1 MNTSRI
7 GFIGLPEV
15 ATRFEDEGFSVVT
28 GETVI
33 ASAQAIRKA
42 ISEGP
47 DSESPLPVIVE
58 DQHQSGLA
66 SLLTRLQRAA
76 GAIVIVR
83 SGESILPRDWSD
95 IPLEST
101 LLEYAKAVDLDAD
114 ESLGLLAVQADGSII
129 ETEPAVEDEPGLDDI
144 DFDEPDSLDDIDFDE
159 PDSLDGIDFDEPET
173 APASAPAAEEPE
185 TAPASAPAAE
195 EPETAPA
202 SAPVAEEGDPTPAPT
217 EEEGDPFEDPAPA
230 PAPAAQPSLSEDV
243 FDAAPSAEDSRFD
256 RPSPAPVR
264 PVSPT
269 VGPEDV

>member
-42 ISEGP
+42 ISERP

-83 SGESILPRDWSD
+83 SGEGILPRDWSD

-101 LLEYAKAVDLDAD
+101 LLEYAKAVGLDAD
-114 ESLGLLAVQADGSII
+114 ESLGLLTVQADGSII
-129 ETEPAVEDEPGLDDI
+129 ETEPAVEDEP
-144 DFDEPDSLDDIDFDE
+144 SLDDIDFDE

-173 APASAPAAEEPE
+173 APAP
-185 TAPASAPAAE
+185 
-195 EPETAPA
+195 
-202 SAPVAEEGDPTPAPT
+202 APVAEEGDRTPAPT
-217 EEEGDPFEDPAPA
+217 EEEEDPFEDPAPA
-230 PAPAAQPSLSEDV
+230 TPPAPAAQPSLSEDV

-269 VGPEDV
+269 VGPED

>member
-1 MNTSRI
+1 
-7 GFIGLPEV
+7 
-15 ATRFEDEGFSVVT
+15 
-28 GETVI
+28 
-33 ASAQAIRKA
+33 
-42 ISEGP
+42 
-47 DSESPLPVIVE
+47 
-58 DQHQSGLA
+58 
-66 SLLTRLQRAA
+66 LQRAA

-83 SGESILPRDWSD
+83 SGEGILPRDWSD

-101 LLEYAKAVDLDAD
+101 LLEYAKAVGLDAD
-114 ESLGLLAVQADGSII
+114 ESLGLLTVQADGSII
-129 ETEPAVEDEPGLDDI
+129 ETEPAVEDEP
-144 DFDEPDSLDDIDFDE
+144 SLDDIDFDE